1 MKVNNKNSARKFLSL
16 FLGLVLFFSVLG
28 FSNLAAA
35 ADKGT
40 WAPNTTYA
48 TGDVVTYNGNTY
60 TCLQGHTS
68 LPGWE
73 PTNVAA
79 LWKAG
84 GTAAVATPAFN
95 PAPGTYNSTQT
106 VAISCATTG
115 ATIRYTTDSS
125 EPTESSAAYAS
136 PLTISATTTIKAKAF
151 KSGMVDSA
159 TASGTYTI
167 NTNAV
172 ATPIFSPA
180 GGYYANPQSVTI
192 SCSTSGATI
201 RYTTDNSTPTSTS
214 PVYSGAISVTK
225 STTIKAIAQ
234 KAEMPDSNVA
244 TETYTIGNSLQKRIL
259 IGYWHTWGGDASGG
273 VPFVKL
279 RDVDPNWD
287 VINIA
292 FAEPVTPGSTN
303 GKMKFEVTGL
313 TSSYTINDFKADIK
327 ALQSKGKKVVLS
339 IGGYTGY
346 FSLITASAATTFAND
361 IKGFIDEYGFD
372 GIDIDLEQTSVEF
385 INGSDPDFKNPVSPK
400 IVNMISGIRQI
411 CDSYGSNFIL
421 SWAPETFYL
430 QLGYQYYGGLN
441 SGCDRRAGVYIPMIY
456 ALRDKTTYVHA
467 QLYNSIQVMGLDG
480 KYYSMGNSEAVVAMC
495 EMLLKGFN
503 CGGNSSYFFPGLRPD
518 QIAIGVPSSQGSAGS
533 GHISNAQ
540 LQQAFSNLNATY
552 PTLRGIMTWSINWD
566 AFQNSN
572 SFAKSNGVYL
582 DSLP

>member
-1 MKVNNKNSARKFLSL
+1 MRIKRVSSKFITL
-16 FLGLVLFFSVLG
+16 FVI
-28 FSNLAAA
+28 LAMLISTFCFTFPVSA
-35 ADKGT
+35 ADRGE
-40 WAPNTTYA
+40 WAPYTTYA
-48 TGDVVTYNGNTY
+48 ADDIATYNGTTY
-60 TCLQGHTS
+60 TCLQSHTS

-73 PTNVAA
+73 PSNVAA

-84 GTAAVATPAFN
+84 GTAAVAAPVFN

-115 ATIRYTTDSS
+115 AIIRYTTDNS
-125 EPTESSAAYAS
+125 EPTASSTAYAS
-136 PLTISATTTIKAKAF
+136 PLTISATTSIKAKAF
-151 KSGMVDSA
+151 KSGMADSA

-167 NTNAV
+167 NTNVVTAP
-172 ATPIFSPA
+172 TFSPA
-180 GGYYANPQSVTI
+180 GGYYTNALSVTL
-192 SCSTSGATI
+192 SCLTSGATI
-201 RYTTDNSTPTSTS
+201 RYTTDNSTPTSAS

-234 KAEMPDSNVA
+234 KAGMTDSNVA
-244 TETYTIGNSLQKRIL
+244 TEAYTIGGSLQKRLL

-292 FAEPVTPGSTN
+292 FAEPVTPGSTT
-303 GKMKFEVTGL
+303 GQMKFAVTGL
-313 TSSYTINDFKADIK
+313 TSSYTIDDFKADIK
-327 ALQSKGKKVVLS
+327 TLQSKGKKVVLS
-339 IGGYTGY
+339 IGGYAGY
-346 FSLITASAATTFAND
+346 FSLTTASAATTFAND
-361 IKGFIDEYGFD
+361 IKGFINEYGFD

-400 IVNMISGIRQI
+400 VVNMISGIRQI

-480 KYYSMGNSEAVVAMC
+480 KYYSMGNPEAVVAMC

-503 CGGNSSYFFPGLRPD
+503 CGGNSNYFFPGLRAD
-518 QIAIGVPSSQGSAGS
+518 QIAVGVPSSQGAAGS
-533 GHISNAQ
+533 GQISNAQ
-540 LQQAFSNLNATY
+540 LQQAFSTLNAAY

-572 SFAKSNGVYL
+572 SFAKSNGAYL
-582 DSLP
+582 DSLQ